1 MLPPG
6 SSLTRMRVIDCQCG
20 TTLKAANDEDL
31 ASVVRDH
38 VNEEHPD
45 MDLSDEQVQEM
56 VAEQAYDAEDA

>member
-1 MLPPG
+1 
-6 SSLTRMRVIDCQCG
+6 MRVIDCQCG

-31 ASVVRDH
+31 ESTVREH

>member
-1 MLPPG
+1 
-6 SSLTRMRVIDCQCG
+6 MRVIDCQCG

-31 ASVVRDH
+31 VGAVREH